1 MLILTYESI
10 SELNG
15 PFQEINMYVEPEEQ
29 ELQAHYKHY
38 LLFEWLILK
47 LSIGEF
53 SFDMMPCLF
62 KLHTHIFLCVVIVIM
77 T

>member
-38 LLFEWLILK
+38 LLFEWLIFCQMK
-47 LSIGEF
+47 V
-53 SFDMMPCLF
+53 DYKDF
-62 KLHTHIFLCVVIVIM
+62 KFLHTIVLWHGKTGM
-77 T
+77 P

>member
-10 SELNG
+10 SELNW
-15 PFQEINMYVEPEEQ
+15 PFQEINMYVEPQEQ

-47 LSIGEF
+47 LSIHSKFRAVFHCGWF
-53 SFDMMPCLF
+53 SM
-62 KLHTHIFLCVVIVIM
+62 KI
-77 T
+77 